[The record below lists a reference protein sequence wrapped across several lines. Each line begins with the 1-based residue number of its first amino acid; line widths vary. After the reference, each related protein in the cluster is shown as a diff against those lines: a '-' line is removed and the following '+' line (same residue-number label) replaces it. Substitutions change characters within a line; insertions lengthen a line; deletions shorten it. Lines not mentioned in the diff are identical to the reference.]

1 MANSVNLADDGF
13 ATSTSAAATVNNSEA
28 FVTTETLTTA
38 SAAAYTIVITN
49 ALIGLKSIIFASAGW
64 GTASAGGLSLESF
77 KLSAGSVSLVF
88 RNSSGASVNG
98 TMQIHL
104 LVS

>member
-1 MANSVNLADDGF
+1 MATSVNLADDGF
-13 ATSTSAAATVNNSEA
+13 ATSTSAAATSNHTGV
-28 FVTTETLTTA
+28 FVTTESLTTA
-38 SAAAYTIVITN
+38 SAAAYTIVITD
-49 ALIGLKSIIFASAGW
+49 ALISLTSIIFASAGW
-64 GTASAGGLSLESF
+64 GSASAGGLSLESF

-104 LVS
+104 LVA